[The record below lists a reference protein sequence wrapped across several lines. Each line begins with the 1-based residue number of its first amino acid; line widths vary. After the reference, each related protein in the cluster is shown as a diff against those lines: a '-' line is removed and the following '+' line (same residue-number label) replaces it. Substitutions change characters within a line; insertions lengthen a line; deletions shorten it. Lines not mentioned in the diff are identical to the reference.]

1 MVMQKTA
8 QAPSLHN
15 NPTLIKRTRG
25 ERTFDVLNIVF
36 MVALCLITMYPMY
49 FVICAAFSSNIELL
63 MHPGFLPWPM
73 GFNVGAFRLALK
85 HPLLLSGYKNIMI
98 ILGVSLP
105 INILLTLLCGY
116 FLAAKDVLF
125 KKPILALI
133 MFTMFFNAGMIP
145 NYLNINTLGL
155 LNSMWSLILPG
166 AMSVYNSII
175 CKTAMEGL
183 PDSLHESAKL
193 DGANDLVILFRIV
206 LPLIMP
212 TVAVLLLYYGVGHW
226 NAWFNATLYIR
237 EDKKLPIQNIL
248 RAVLIQ
254 NSSIFNSAVTENDR
268 INDFAET
275 IKYSAIVITTVPVL
289 AIYPFLQKYFV
300 KGVLIGAVKG

>member
-1 MVMQKTA
+1 MQKTA
-8 QAPSLHN
+8 RSPGLHN
-15 NPTLIKRTRG
+15 NPTLIKRTPG
-25 ERTFDVLNIVF
+25 ERAFDALNIAL
-36 MVALCLITMYPMY
+36 MLALCAVTLYPVY
-49 FVICAAFSSNIELL
+49 FVVCAAFSSNVELL
-63 MHPGFLPWPM
+63 MHPGFLPRPL
-73 GFNVGAFRLALK
+73 GFNIGAFRLALK

-98 ILGVSLP
+98 ILAVSLP

-116 FLAAKDVLF
+116 FLSAKEVLF
-125 KKPILALI
+125 KRPILAVI

-145 NYLNINTLGL
+145 NYLNVRSLGL
-155 LNSMWSLILPG
+155 YNSLWSLILPG
-166 AMSVYNSII
+166 AMSVYNAII

-183 PDSLHESAKL
+183 PDSLHESARL

-212 TVAVLLLYYGVGHW
+212 TIAVLLLYYGVAHW
-226 NAWFNATLYIR
+226 NAWFNATLYIS
-237 EDKKLPIQNIL
+237 EDRKLPIQNIL

-275 IKYSAIVITTVPVL
+275 IKYSAIVITTLPVL

-300 KGVLIGAVKG
+300 KGVMIGAVKG